1 MLQRIMNMGWTAER
15 FGKFDRDVNG
25 YRNSGRGAN
34 KPERIGKK
42 YQWIAFHE
50 LLARLSDNFKMRID
64 HWSSRN
70 PDYHGPW
77 DIGPRRDIDPSNLL
91 VKTHRE
97 NWGPH
102 TNTWWF
108 PTRYSSWDE
117 EREEIDW
124 LKNTK
129 HLSYPIDIIE
139 ITDRKKGS
147 EWLTLDGSYHWEQ
160 PTPLGEDRY
169 NQERRDL
176 WYMLTGY
183 LIKRSDSRKLGRWAI
198 NQNWMGQW
206 MPESHAS
213 DDVFLG
219 EFFWSPV
226 AKDRDDPYYGRK
238 GWTRD
243 SDGRLPCEVL
253 PVNDGYSWSASSYDC
268 SVTESIGINLPCRF
282 LVESMNLNWRGQ
294 EGCWYD
300 SANQLVA
307 FDPSV
312 KSTGPSVLL
321 FRKEPLLEFLNRN
334 GLTLFWTLLGE
345 KRTIGGRMGPE
356 QYHGHLEINGAYVLS
371 QNRVRGRIR
380 SQFVNPNHPISTVTT
395 SEVRRRSGDDVS

>member
-1 MLQRIMNMGWTAER
+1 
-15 FGKFDRDVNG
+15 
-25 YRNSGRGAN
+25 
-34 KPERIGKK
+34 
-42 YQWIAFHE
+42 
-50 LLARLSDNFKMRID
+50 
-64 HWSSRN
+64 
-70 PDYHGPW
+70 
-77 DIGPRRDIDPSNLL
+77 
-91 VKTHRE
+91 
-97 NWGPH
+97 
-102 TNTWWF
+102 
-108 PTRYSSWDE
+108 
-117 EREEIDW
+117 
-124 LKNTK
+124 
-129 HLSYPIDIIE
+129 
-139 ITDRKKGS
+139 
-147 EWLTLDGSYHWEQ
+147 
-160 PTPLGEDRY
+160 
-169 NQERRDL
+169 
-176 WYMLTGY
+176 MLTGY
-183 LIKRSDSRKLGRWAI
+183 LIKRSDSRKLRRWAI
-198 NQNWMGQW
+198 NQNWMGRW
-206 MPESHAS
+206 MPESDAS
-213 DDVFLG
+213 DDVFVG

-226 AKDRDDPYYGRK
+226 ARDRDDPYYGRNA
-238 GWTRD
+238 WTRD
-243 SDGRLPCEVL
+243 SDRRLPSEVL
-253 PVNDGYSWSASSYDC
+253 PANDGYSWSASRYDC

-395 SEVRRRSGDDVS
+395 SKVRRRSGDDNVS

>member
-1 MLQRIMNMGWTAER
+1 MPIVTLAAVPINLNV
-15 FGKFDRDVNG
+15 F
-25 YRNSGRGAN
+25 
-34 KPERIGKK
+34 GKK

-70 PDYHGPW
+70 PEYHGPW

-91 VKTHRE
+91 VKTYRE

-108 PTRYSSWDE
+108 PTRYSFWDE

-129 HLSYPIDIIE
+129 HLPYPIDIIE
-139 ITDRKKGS
+139 ITDRKNGS
-147 EWLTLDGSYHWEQ
+147 DWLTLDGSYHWEQ

-169 NQERRDL
+169 NQKRRDL

-198 NQNWMGQW
+198 NQNWMGRW
-206 MPESHAS
+206 MPESHES

-226 AKDRDDPYYGRK
+226 AKDRDDPYYGRN
-238 GWTRD
+238 GWRRD
-243 SDGRLPCEVL
+243 SDRRLPCGVL

-300 SANQLVA
+300 SA
-307 FDPSV
+307 
-312 KSTGPSVLL
+312 T
-321 FRKEPLLEFLNRN
+321 
-334 GLTLFWTLLGE
+334 TC
-345 KRTIGGRMGPE
+345 
-356 QYHGHLEINGAYVLS
+356 
-371 QNRVRGRIR
+371 RVR
-380 SQFVNPNHPISTVTT
+380 SFC
-395 SEVRRRSGDDVS
+395 